1 MNNFL
6 TTILVLIECI
16 STFFCVGLTV
26 VDGGC
31 DSISLSGCFTCQMEL
46 WEGTDD
52 LTVVGRVILVFL
64 ATPFILPCNVLFLI
78 SYILLSI
85 GVSFWKIYKRIFRKN
100 ERRDDP

>member
-1 MNNFL
+1 MSVFWG
-6 TTILVLIECI
+6 TLIIVVGSI
-16 STFFCVGLTV
+16 STLSCVGLTV
-26 VDGGC
+26 IYGGC
-31 DSISLSGCFTCQMEL
+31 DKISFSGCFTCQKQL
-46 WEGTDD
+46 WRETDD
-52 LTVVGRVILVFL
+52 LTVAGRVILVFL

>member
-1 MNNFL
+1 MSDVL

-31 DSISLSGCFTCQMEL
+31 DRISFSGCFTCQIDI
-46 WEGTDD
+46 WVSTDD
-52 LTVVGRVILVFL
+52 LTIAGRVILICL
-64 ATPFILPCNVLFLI
+64 ATPFILPCNVLFLF